1 MGSLL
6 YYARAI
12 DGSLLPALNEIAAS
26 QANPTVNTEIK
37 LNHLLA
43 FAKTH
48 QNTSLRYHASDMILH
63 IDSDAAYLV
72 MPNARSRFAGYY
84 YLSKYPPT
92 PLTDKTSIPLNAPIL
107 IECKTIRHVVASA
120 AEAETSGLFH
130 NAQTGL
136 SVRQILHDLGH
147 PQPATPLK
155 TDNSTA
161 NSFVHSNIRQKRSKS
176 CYMRYHWLRDKS
188 LHKNINIYWQKGSN
202 NHGDY
207 YTKHHLPQHHK
218 LMRSKYFHICSFLR
232 HQANNLQTINHD
244 ISHVTKHVQ
253 GCISVLPYRGRNH
266 HILTTQLPPTLTQ
279 CNPHID
285 IRSQ

>member
-1 MGSLL
+1 MPPDRKLRIQAVVGSLL

-12 DGSLLPALNEIAAS
+12 DGSLLPALNEISAS
-26 QANPTVNTEIK
+26 QANPTVQTEQK
-37 LNHLLA
+37 LDNLLA
-43 FAKTH
+43 SAKTH
-48 QNTSLRYHASDMILH
+48 RNTSLRFHASDMSLH

-84 YLSKYPPT
+84 YLSKYPPSN
-92 PLTDKTSIPLNAPIL
+92 LHDNTSIPLNAPIL

-120 AEAETSGLFH
+120 AKAETSGLFH

-136 SVRQILHDLGH
+136 ILRQLLRDFGH

-176 CYMRYHWLRDKS
+176 WDMRYHWLRDKS
-188 LHKNINIYWQKGSN
+188 LHNQMNIYWQRDSN

-207 YTKHHLPQHHK
+207 FTKHFSPQHHK
-218 LMRSKYFHICSFLR
+218 LMRSKYFHICSFLS
-232 HQANNLQTINHD
+232 
-244 ISHVTKHVQ
+244 SHVSLLRKTP
-253 GCISVLPYRGRNH
+253 S
-266 HILTTQLPPTLTQ
+266 
-279 CNPHID
+279 
-285 IRSQ
+285 